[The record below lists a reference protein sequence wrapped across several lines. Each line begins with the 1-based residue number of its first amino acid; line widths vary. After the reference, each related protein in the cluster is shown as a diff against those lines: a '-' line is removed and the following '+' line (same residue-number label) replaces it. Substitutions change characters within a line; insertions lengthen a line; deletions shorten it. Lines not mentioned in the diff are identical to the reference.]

1 MIFISSCVRKHEKP
15 AEVVVSKHEEV
26 NVNDE
31 VSELIKDQLEQYS
44 IDSILIIDNDTL
56 KTSKW
61 ILSVF
66 TKNNFQP
73 LFTDKQSLLP
83 VADSLIL
90 FAKNSLRAG
99 LFPPFDHIRK
109 IEEKVHSF
117 FSPES
122 AINITRIYE
131 ANLLLSDLYFN
142 LAVDLKFGMI
152 NDSTFSKSW
161 KGNYKGI
168 GEMSDS
174 LYAAIKQNS
183 IAPSLQAFEPQK
195 EQYIFLKSHLN
206 ELIDTL
212 AQLENFHSTE
222 MSNVISDETTSSK
235 TDSLFCHQLDS
246 INYLVYKVAINMERI
261 KWEKENY
268 FDYYIRVNIPS
279 NILKFYSCDT
289 LTLTSKT
296 ISGRTETPSPSRL
309 DSRITHF
316 YIFPYW
322 TVPLSIATK
331 EILPKLKISNE
342 YLAKHNMDVLDYKGN
357 VLDIEKIN
365 WKKYS
370 EKYFPFKL
378 RQRDGDENTLGV
390 IKFMFSNRYG
400 IYLHDTNARNL
411 FKKEKRA
418 LSHGCIRVE
427 KATQLAGII
436 SNCCVNNFGPDSL
449 EYYLKIKE
457 RKQVNLKRP
466 LPVQIRYYTAEADSS
481 SIQFYN
487 DTYFIDRK
495 MINSFINQ
503 EEQKPEVVLTAK

>member
-1 MIFISSCVRKHEKP
+1 
-15 AEVVVSKHEEV
+15 
-26 NVNDE
+26 
-31 VSELIKDQLEQYS
+31 
-44 IDSILIIDNDTL
+44 
-56 KTSKW
+56 
-61 ILSVF
+61 
-66 TKNNFQP
+66 
-73 LFTDKQSLLP
+73 
-83 VADSLIL
+83 
-90 FAKNSLRAG
+90 
-99 LFPPFDHIRK
+99 
-109 IEEKVHSF
+109 
-117 FSPES
+117 
-122 AINITRIYE
+122 
-131 ANLLLSDLYFN
+131 
-142 LAVDLKFGMI
+142 MI

-168 GEMSDS
+168 EALSDS
-174 LYAAIKQNS
+174 MLAAIRQNS
-183 IAPSLQAFEPQK
+183 IASSLQAFEPQK

-212 AQLENFHSTE
+212 AQLENIHLAE
-222 MSNVISDETTSSK
+222 MSNVLSGDTTVSK
-235 TDSLFCHQLDS
+235 ADSLFCHQLDS

-261 KWEKENY
+261 KWEKEYY
-268 FDYYIRVNIPS
+268 FDYYLRVNIPS

-296 ISGRTETPSPSRL
+296 ISGRPETPSPSRL

-342 YLAKHNMDVLDYKGN
+342 YLTKHNMDVLDYKGN

-427 KATQLAGII
+427 QAQKLAGII

-466 LPVQIRYYTAEADSS
+466 LPIQIRYYTAEADTS

-503 EEQKPEVVLTAK
+503 EEQKPEVVLSSK